1 MLTLLVTDGQARLA
15 YTEFKPEAHH
25 VAATGESASDWW
37 SVLLWL
43 APLGLLVLI
52 WNVTLSRAGQ
62 RRGAAAFGGSR
73 AKIYAGTDATVTF
86 AAVAVLFVAPSIAA
100 AQTSPFFDLALRVN
114 VGDQLEVK
122 DTAGAT
128 TAGRLVGL
136 TPTEIT
142 LQTASGERRFGVG
155 VVSISVRDR
164 STRKAVLIGAGLGAA
179 MGLVM
184 ACTSAER
191 EECGD
196 AGLILGAVGAGAG
209 VLYSV
214 IHPGWSTVYSAGG
227 APIATAPGGAPGP
240 LNELALHVNLG
251 DQLRVRDRSGVTI
264 NGRLTGLT
272 GTEITLETESG
283 EARVAAIAVRAV
295 TVRHYALGQSALLG
309 GVLFTALAFAA
320 PACREN
326 PDCVPIAAAPL
337 GAGVGLAIGALVPR
351 QKTVF
356 RADEPRVAVAPVLSL
371 RSVGVRA
378 TLRW

>member
-1 MLTLLVTDGQARLA
+1 M
-15 YTEFKPEAHH
+15 F
-25 VAATGESASDWW
+25 
-37 SVLLWL
+37 
-43 APLGLLVLI
+43 
-52 WNVTLSRAGQ
+52 
-62 RRGAAAFGGSR
+62 AF
-73 AKIYAGTDATVTF
+73 I
-86 AAVAVLFVAPSIAA
+86 AAVALLFVAPSIAT

-114 VGDQLEVK
+114 VGDRLEVK
-122 DTAGAT
+122 DPSGAT
-128 TAGRLVGL
+128 TAGRLAGL

-155 VVSISVRDR
+155 VLSISVRHR

-179 MGLVM
+179 VGLVV

-209 VLYSV
+209 VLYSA

-240 LNELALHVNLG
+240 LKELALHVNLG
-251 DQLRVRDRSGVTI
+251 DQLRVRHRFGMTI
-264 NGRLTGLT
+264 KGRLTGLT
-272 GTEITLETESG
+272 GTEITLGTESG
-283 EARVAAIAVRAV
+283 EARIAVTMVRAV
-295 TVRHYALGQSALLG
+295 AVRRYALGQGALVG
-309 GVLFTALAFAA
+309 GALFTALAFAA

-326 PDCVPIAAAPL
+326 PDCVPIVAAPF

-351 QKTVF
+351 MKTVF
-356 RADEPRVAVAPVLSL
+356 RSDEPRVAVGPVLSR